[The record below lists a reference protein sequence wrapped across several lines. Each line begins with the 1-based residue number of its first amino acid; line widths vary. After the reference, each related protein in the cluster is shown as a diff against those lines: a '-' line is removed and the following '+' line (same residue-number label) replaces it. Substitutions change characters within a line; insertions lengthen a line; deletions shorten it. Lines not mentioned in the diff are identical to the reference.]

1 MNGDAFESAVQ
12 ALRDAHRGAGQLW
25 HARVLEL
32 ERRVNELT
40 AENAQLRSQRAAPQR
55 EGATTSAPSTAD
67 AFECAVAVAAATVA
81 AAVAAPVV
89 VVADASAPVFVV
101 PTPPS
106 AKSRRRSRVSNA
118 VVDVVD
124 LSDDASSSLVT
135 AVSKRARPAAGV
147 AVVGDGELVG
157 KRVGGDDDND
167 DDDDDDDDGDDDC
180 FQLLSQEA
188 RPAVARPLNLRN
200 AVALSSGK
208 EDAMQNQPA
217 ATTGAP
223 AAKPFRYIEPVL
235 NRAERRRLVGRECEQ
250 CAEFY
255 TAVCAATGRE
265 PEREAFV
272 QAHSRHREICTPPP
286 RTPDGFWNVDFDAA
300 DVRSDATTQ

>member
-1 MNGDAFESAVQ
+1 MQS
-12 ALRDAHRGAGQLW
+12 LRTAHRSVAQQW
-25 HARVLEL
+25 NARVLEL

-40 AENAQLRSQRAAPQR
+40 SENAQLRAQLTAAPPLDTV
-55 EGATTSAPSTAD
+55 ESAPSTLD
-67 AFECAVAVAAATVA
+67 AFDRAVAL
-81 AAVAAPVV
+81 AAVAAPVQAVAAAAIV
-89 VVADASAPVFVV
+89 VVGDASAPVFVA

-106 AKSRRRSRVSNA
+106 AKGRRRPRGAA

-124 LSDDASSSLVT
+124 LSDDGSPPV
-135 AVSKRARPAAGV
+135 AVSKRARSGVSVAAV
-147 AVVGDGELVG
+147 
-157 KRVGGDDDND
+157 
-167 DDDDDDDDGDDDC
+167 DDGDDDDG
-180 FQLLSQEA
+180 FQLLSQLQA
-188 RPAVARPLNLRN
+188 PASPRAAVVVRPLNLQ
-200 AVALSSGK
+200 AAAAAASGK
-208 EDAMQNQPA
+208 EDALQNQPTA
-217 ATTGAP
+217 AAGAP
-223 AAKPFRYIEPVL
+223 SKPFRYIEPVL